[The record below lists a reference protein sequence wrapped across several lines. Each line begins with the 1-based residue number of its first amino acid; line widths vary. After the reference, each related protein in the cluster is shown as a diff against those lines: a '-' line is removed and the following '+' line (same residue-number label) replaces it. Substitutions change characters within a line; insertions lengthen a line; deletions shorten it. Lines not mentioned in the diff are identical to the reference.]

1 MKLADAITQ
10 RATSSAAQAEAEKT
24 LNITRMHLD
33 DAVRKADNSET
44 ELESARRQLEKRA
57 EVVKQLE
64 TRCATMER
72 ARWIQRSALV
82 EFKRETMLTLQTKA
96 SQVSTAAASDIEAE
110 LVEFKRAATASL
122 EVKTAEI
129 MLATHAASQASA
141 AKASTLNDIENMKR
155 AMTRLEEKVSL
166 DAEARVSAVTRAA
179 EAEVARLNEL
189 LANSV
194 GAAEKAHYLE
204 EEVLKLRSELAQ
216 ATQSQVLQTNL
227 HDELRSKLNSLQRS
241 YEGHQRDTKDELAKL
256 HSELDSRGAQ
266 CHGGRSPGS

>member
-1 MKLADAITQ
+1 MLPLLDAVDAQSSHQFTLTELTIQLEAAESASQEQDTQFMAQRDEMAAKLAEMKESLSKSRAEISKAEWTISDLQSRLKIEEVKLADAITH

-64 TRCATMER
+64 TRCATLEQR
-72 ARWIQRSALV
+72 ALNSESALV

-129 MLATHAASQASA
+129 MCGYARCISGISGKGKHA
-141 AKASTLNDIENMKR
+141 E
-155 AMTRLEEKVSL
+155 
-166 DAEARVSAVTRAA
+166 
-179 EAEVARLNEL
+179 
-189 LANSV
+189 
-194 GAAEKAHYLE
+194 
-204 EEVLKLRSELAQ
+204 
-216 ATQSQVLQTNL
+216 
-227 HDELRSKLNSLQRS
+227 
-241 YEGHQRDTKDELAKL
+241 
-256 HSELDSRGAQ
+256 
-266 CHGGRSPGS
+266 